1 MFLIWIAL
9 IILKQLAAILNMKT
23 ITNGKL
29 QAYCSQNQ
37 SYYSEWSVT
46 DTFYIGNFVAEAFTP
61 EINISL
67 SSLICEELSDINFIT
82 EQGFK

>member
-1 MFLIWIAL
+1 MDSTYNSQTIGGN
-9 IILKQLAAILNMKT
+9 LNMKT
-23 ITNGKL
+23 FMNGKS
-29 QAYCSQNQ
+29 QPYCSQNQ

-46 DTFYIGNFVAEAFTP
+46 DTFYIGNFVAEAFNP

-82 EQGFK
+82 EQG